1 MRYGLSSEPV
11 EFMAR
16 LSSVAQTERTGRPL
30 AIAVRKLAVAGRSC
44 GACGS
49 TEIRPS
55 NRRNALDI
63 LLACALLAPFRCRI
77 CRTRFYLF
85 WRPSL
90 KPVPDPPVAP
100 LLMMPAPR
108 KVPKNEAIP
117 VRRLTLESVPPT
129 RQPPELISVRLK
141 PDAAAWA
148 PIESSPAG
156 PEVPDGRL
164 DEVGASASSPP
175 VEVPDLSTP
184 PAPIPDVLAVSG
196 PALTDAPAPP
206 AAGPSGTILILE
218 SDLSIRKLL
227 YRLLD
232 RRGYAIAEIDQ
243 AAELPGQLRD
253 RPADLLIVDYSPA
266 REDNVELGTLA
277 RAHPRSKILALSEEP
292 LAFTEPDNELLSRLM
307 VLPKPFALD
316 SFVDCVERLLGRL
329 TDQA

>member
-1 MRYGLSSEPV
+1 
-11 EFMAR
+11 
-16 LSSVAQTERTGRPL
+16 
-30 AIAVRKLAVAGRSC
+30 
-44 GACGS
+44 
-49 TEIRPS
+49 
-55 NRRNALDI
+55 
-63 LLACALLAPFRCRI
+63 
-77 CRTRFYLF
+77 
-85 WRPSL
+85 
-90 KPVPDPPVAP
+90 
-100 LLMMPAPR
+100 
-108 KVPKNEAIP
+108 
-117 VRRLTLESVPPT
+117 
-129 RQPPELISVRLK
+129 
-141 PDAAAWA
+141 
-148 PIESSPAG
+148 
-156 PEVPDGRL
+156 
-164 DEVGASASSPP
+164 
-175 VEVPDLSTP
+175 
-184 PAPIPDVLAVSG
+184 
-196 PALTDAPAPP
+196 
-206 AAGPSGTILILE
+206 LILE